1 MSLNPFWRLM
11 RPHQWLKNGFVLA
24 ALVFSRHLLELSYV
38 SRALVAVAAFCLASS
53 AVYVF
58 NDIVDRE
65 QDRTHSDKKNR
76 PIASGEVSVGSA
88 LPFGIMLLAGA
99 LALTVSLGAA
109 FSMSVLAYLGLQL
122 AYNLFLKN
130 VVLLDIFT
138 IALGFV
144 IRAVAGA
151 LAIKVVISPWL
162 ILCTL
167 LIALFLGFAKRRHE
181 IVLMGDNAVLHR
193 GILREYSIP
202 FLDQLISIVTAS
214 TIVSYAI
221 YTLSPEVAANF
232 GGRYMILTLPF
243 VIYGIFRYLYL
254 VQIRESGGSPTRS
267 LMLDGPLLL
276 SVLLWGMAAVA
287 IIYLAG

>member
-1 MSLNPFWRLM
+1 MSIKPLWRLM

-24 ALVFSRHLLELSYV
+24 ALVFARHLLDFSYV
-38 SRALVAVAAFCLASS
+38 SRAAVAVAAFCLASS

-65 QDRTHSDKKNR
+65 QDRMHSDKKDR
-76 PIASGEVSVGSA
+76 PIASGEVSVGTA
-88 LPFGIMLLAGA
+88 LPFGITLLAGA
-99 LALTVSLGAA
+99 LVLTVTLGTA
-109 FSMSVLAYLGLQL
+109 FSISVLAYLGLQL
-122 AYNLFLKN
+122 AYNLFLRKI
-130 VVLLDIFT
+130 VLLDIFT

-151 LAIKVVISPWL
+151 VAIGVVISPWL

-181 IVLMGDNAVLHR
+181 IVLMGDDAVRHR
-193 GILREYSIP
+193 DILKEYSIP
-202 FLDQLISIVTAS
+202 FLDQLISIVTAA

-221 YTLSPEVAANF
+221 YTLSPEGAAHF
-232 GGRYMILTLPF
+232 GGSYMILTLPF

-254 VQIRESGGSPTRS
+254 VHIRQSGGSPTKS
-267 LMLDGPLLL
+267 LLLDVPLLI
-276 SVLLWGMAAVA
+276 SVLLWGMTAIA
-287 IIYLAG
+287 IIYLN